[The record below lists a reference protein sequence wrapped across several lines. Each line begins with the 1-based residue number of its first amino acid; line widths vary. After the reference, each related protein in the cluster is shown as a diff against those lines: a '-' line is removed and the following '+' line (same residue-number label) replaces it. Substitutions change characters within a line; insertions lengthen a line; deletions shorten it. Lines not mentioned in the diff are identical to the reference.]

1 MYAVVE
7 TGGKQYRL
15 QPGDTVNVER
25 IEGEVGQTVDL
36 GRVLLVVGDDG
47 AVTVGNPAVDNV
59 RVAAEI
65 VAHGRAAK
73 ILVFKYK
80 PKVNYRRRQGH
91 RQPYT
96 RVRVVTIGAPGEVP
110 EAPSSAE
117 AESAAAPATLA
128 PAEAEGGEA

>member
-15 QPGDTVNVER
+15 APGDTVTVER
-25 IEGEVGQTVDL
+25 LRADVGASVDL

-47 AVTVGNPAVDNV
+47 AVAVGTPTVEGARV
-59 RVAAEI
+59 RAE
-65 VAHGRAAK
+65 VLEHGRHRK

-96 RVRVVTIGAPGEVP
+96 RVRVTEIAWPG
-110 EAPSSAE
+110 AE
-117 AESAAAPATLA
+117 AAVG
-128 PAEAEGGEA
+128 GGEG